1 MAENASDKPKKRE
14 KFCEKNCCI
23 IVGVRGI
30 MSGTVAQ
37 LSDMRARLVKEG
49 DIDERRYSS

>member
-1 MAENASDKPKKRE
+1 MVENASDKPKKRE

-23 IVGVRGI
+23 IVGMRGI

>member
-1 MAENASDKPKKRE
+1 MVENASDKPKKRE